1 MAPLLTPLIL
11 IAALLCA
18 SPAVAQEESD
28 LVEDSSFLRVTIGER
43 TARLEA
49 LVVKRKGAEGKLP
62 VALIAHGKPATDGRM
77 LDDRTVNYVRQAR
90 DLARRGYL
98 AVVTMRRG
106 YGASDGPAPVQLSCG
121 SPSLLGRFASEA
133 DDLQATLAAV
143 AKRPDAD
150 PARMI
155 AIGVSA
161 GGAAVAALSAR
172 NPPGLVGVV
181 NVSGGLR
188 FPSCPK
194 EDLLVAAFKDYG
206 SKSRVPQLWIYAKN
220 DSFFPSELVE
230 RMQSAFLDGGG
241 DLKLVMFDADERY
254 DGHAIF
260 QHTGGRAKW
269 LPQMDA
275 FLRFHK
281 LPTWTRDDVTALLKK
296 LNAKEALRGFLEN
309 YLAGPSEKALARPK
323 AGPHLSLFF
332 GTRSVAD
339 ARKSV
344 LEQCEKRNSQP
355 CEIVMINDRWVAPAE

>member
-1 MAPLLTPLIL
+1 MRIPQLIL
-11 IAALLCA
+11 TVALLCA
-18 SPAVAQEESD
+18 GPAAAQDESD
-28 LVEDSSFLRVTIGER
+28 LVEDPAFLRVTISER
-43 TARLEA
+43 TVRLEA
-49 LVVKRKGAEGKLP
+49 LVVKRKNAEGKLP

-77 LDDRTVNYVRQAR
+77 LDDRAIQYVRQAR

-106 YGASDGPAPVQLSCG
+106 YGASDGPAPVPLSCA

-133 DDLQATLAAV
+133 DDLQATLVAV
-143 AKRPDAD
+143 GNRPDAD
-150 PARMI
+150 ATRMI

-172 NPPGLVGVV
+172 NPPGLLGVI

-194 EDLLVAAFKDYG
+194 EDALVAAFKEYG
-206 SKSRVPQLWIYAKN
+206 AKSRVPQLWLYARN
-220 DSFFPSELVE
+220 DSFFPSALVE

-260 QHTGGRAKW
+260 QNTSGRGKW

-281 LPTWTRDDVTALLKK
+281 LPTWTRDDVTALLKR
-296 LNAKEALRGFLEN
+296 LNAKESSRGFMEN
-309 YLAGPSEKALARPK
+309 YMSGPSEKALARQK
-323 AGPHLSLFF
+323 SGTVMSSSY
-332 GTRSVAD
+332 GTRTLED
-339 ARKSV
+339 ARKAAT
-344 LEQCEKRNSQP
+344 EQCEKRSLP
-355 CEIVMINDRWVAPAE
+355 CEIVMVNDRWVGSSE

>member
-1 MAPLLTPLIL
+1 MRIPRLIL
-11 IAALLCA
+11 MAAVSLCVGTA
-18 SPAVAQEESD
+18 AAQDDSD
-28 LVEDSSFLRVTIGER
+28 LVEDPAFLRVTISER
-43 TARLEA
+43 TVRLES
-49 LVVKRKGAEGKLP
+49 LIVRRKNAEGKLP
-62 VALIAHGKPATDGRM
+62 VALIAHGKPATEGRM
-77 LDDRTVNYVRQAR
+77 LDDRAIQYVRQAR

-106 YGASDGPAPVQLSCG
+106 YGASDGPPPVSLSCA

-150 PARMI
+150 ATRMI
-155 AIGVSA
+155 VIGVSA

-172 NPPGLVGVV
+172 NPPGLLGVI

-194 EDLLVAAFKDYG
+194 EDALVAAFKEYG
-206 SKSRVPQLWIYAKN
+206 AKSRVPQLWIYAKN
-220 DSFFPSELVE
+220 DSFFPSQLVE

-260 QHTGGRAKW
+260 QNSNGRSKW

-296 LNAKEALRGFLEN
+296 LSAKETSRGFMEN
-309 YLAGPSEKALARPK
+309 YMAGPSER
-323 AGPHLSLFF
+323 
-332 GTRSVAD
+332 RS
-339 ARKSV
+339 RG
-344 LEQCEKRNSQP
+344 RSQ
-355 CEIVMINDRWVAPAE
+355 AP